1 MQYLTFHSDYLSS
14 YKVILFLDVLVVT
27 VVFFFLLIT
36 HSLLDKVVL
45 WTLFPL

>member
-1 MQYLTFHSDYLSS
+1 LSS

-27 VVFFFLLIT
+27 VVFFLLIT